1 MEDDTT
7 MASFYQANAEALGRS
22 FPKPG
27 EPSPATPVSTDMG
40 NVSLQIPSI
49 HPALGISSLPA
60 VNHQPE
66 FADATVTPVAE
77 RAIYEGALA
86 LAWTAID
93 LASDSSTRDRLLA
106 GGRSS

>member
-7 MASFYQANAEALGRS
+7 MASFYQANAEVLGRR

-27 EPSPATPVSTDMG
+27 MPSPATPVSTDMG

-49 HPALGISSLPA
+49 HPALGIGSLPA

-66 FADATVTPVAE
+66 FADATVTLAAE
-77 RAIYEGALA
+77 QALYEGALA

-93 LASDSSTRDRLLA
+93 LASDQPTLNRLLA
-106 GGRSS
+106 GARP

>member
-1 MEDDTT
+1 M
-7 MASFYQANAEALGRS
+7 FWS

-40 NVSLQIPSI
+40 NVSLRIPSI
-49 HPALGISSLPA
+49 HPALGIDSLPA

-66 FADATVTPVAE
+66 FADATVTPAAE
-77 RAIYEGALA
+77 RALYDGALS

-93 LASDSSTRDRLLA
+93 LASDSATRERLLA
-106 GGRSS
+106 GGRP